1 MEIRSYPITEL
12 PPILRKCK
20 DLGYAIFTD
29 KNYDLNLIACRS
41 PSRVANEFDDVFHVV
56 YRVGDRYFQESYPC
70 TTDAGLYWLHNP
82 SRVEGTAIL
91 VPNQYRN
98 VWRLDYHGG
107 NKNHLA
113 LCQRNGPVQVYRDS
127 NRDEILDMDPD
138 TIMQGWFGINIHRA
152 SSKHTAERVERYSAG
167 CIVIQ
172 ERDDFDRLIALA
184 KRQRDQLGYHN
195 FSLTLL
201 ED

>member
-1 MEIRSYPITEL
+1 MEIRSYHISEL
-12 PPILRKCK
+12 PPILRRCK
-20 DLGYAIFTD
+20 ALGYAIFTE

-70 TTDAGLYWLHNP
+70 TTDPGLYWLHNP

-107 NKNHLA
+107 NKSHLA
-113 LCQRNGPVQVYRDS
+113 LCQRNGAVQVYRDS

-138 TIMQGWFGINIHRA
+138 TIMKGWFGINIHRA
-152 SSKHTAERVERYSAG
+152 SSKYTAEKVERYLAG

-172 ERDDFDRLIALA
+172 EKDDHDRLIALA
-184 KRQRDQLGYHN
+184 KRQRSQLGYHN

-201 ED
+201 EG

>member
-98 VWRLDYHGG
+98 VWRLDYHAG
-107 NKNHLA
+107 NKSHLA

-127 NRDEILDMDPD
+127 DRNEILDMDPD
-138 TIMQGWFGINIHRA
+138 TIMEGWFGINIHRA

-172 ERDDFDRLIALA
+172 EKDDFDRLIALA

>member
-1 MEIRSYPITEL
+1 MEIRTYRTSEL
-12 PPILRKCK
+12 PPILRRCK
-20 DLGYAIFTD
+20 DLGYAIFTE

-41 PSRVANEFDDVFHVV
+41 PSRVANAFDDVFHVV

-70 TTDAGLYWLHNP
+70 TTDPGLYWLHNP

-98 VWRLDYHGG
+98 VWRLDYHAG

-113 LCQRNGPVQVYRDS
+113 LCQRNGAVQVYRDS
-127 NRDEILDMDPD
+127 NRDEVLDMDAD
-138 TIMQGWFGINIHRA
+138 TIMKGWFGINIHRA
-152 SSKHTAERVERYSAG
+152 STKYIEDVGRYSAG

-172 ERDDFDRLIALA
+172 VKDDFDRLIALA
-184 KRQRDQLGYHN
+184 KKQVDQLGYQN

-201 ED
+201 EG